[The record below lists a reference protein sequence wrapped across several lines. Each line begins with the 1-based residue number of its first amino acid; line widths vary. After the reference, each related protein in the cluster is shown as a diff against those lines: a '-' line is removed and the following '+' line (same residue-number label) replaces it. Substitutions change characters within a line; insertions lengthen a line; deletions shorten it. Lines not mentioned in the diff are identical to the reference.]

1 MKHMLLEA
9 WKMQSFNMYKEHLP
23 RCWIQFR
30 VKSTSNITSWGGFWL
45 WASRPDPPVCEVPFI
60 DVSKLLGKITSS
72 CCFWRPNGWIFFDSL
87 SPAVE
92 IAMCDGHQ
100 PTSQGWHQR
109 KIAARTGVRSW
120 EAWSNQ
126 NHWGIQLGEFR
137 NPTTSNRKTWFL
149 RVFFWGGELSGWFT
163 SIGSHW
169 RVSEFIG
176 GILQ

>member
-1 MKHMLLEA
+1 MAMKHMLLEA

-23 RCWIQFR
+23 RCWIQVH

-45 WASRPDPPVCEVPFI
+45 WASRSDPPVCEVPFI
-60 DVSKLLGKITSS
+60 DISKLLGKITSS

-100 PTSQGWHQR
+100 R

-126 NHWGIQLGEFR
+126 NHWGIQLGGFR

-149 RVFFWGGELSGWFT
+149 RVFF
-163 SIGSHW
+163 
-169 RVSEFIG
+169 G